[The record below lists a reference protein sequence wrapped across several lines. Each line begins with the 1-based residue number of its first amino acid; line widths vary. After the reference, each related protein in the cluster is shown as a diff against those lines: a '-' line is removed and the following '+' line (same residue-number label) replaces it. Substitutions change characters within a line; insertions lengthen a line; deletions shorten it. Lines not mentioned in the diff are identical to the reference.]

1 MSSADQKSPVLI
13 VTVRGSTEPASGSR
27 LLTPMDHAISHRYA
41 GEVQVHSLP
50 YPATFES
57 FTATYPARIDLEQS
71 PTIGVHNLV
80 SLLNNEAASRPERRT
95 VLLGWSQGAQVITD
109 ALVHPAA
116 RYPGTDAPDLHPT
129 AVDQIA
135 AIALFGNP
143 TFTAG
148 EPHNAGEPAPG
159 VSGVI
164 PRQPGMLRR
173 TWRQS
178 ATTAHQ
184 AISLHKTRQDQTLKD
199 TLRTSTTACP
209 TTQPNSSSAACRRQ
223 PEIRHPDATLAH
235 INHR

>member
-1 MSSADQKSPVLI
+1 MSSDDQKPPILI

-27 LLTPMDHAISHRYA
+27 LLTPIAHTISRRYT
-41 GEVQVHSLP
+41 GDVHIHSLP

-57 FTATYPARIDLEQS
+57 FTATYPARIDLGQS

-80 SLLNNEAASRPERRT
+80 SLLNDEAASRPQRRT

-109 ALVHPAA
+109 TLVPHEA
-116 RYPGTDAPDLHPT
+116 RYAGTDAPVLDPT

-164 PRQPGMLRR
+164 PRQPGMLTPHADTIRDYCAR
-173 TWRQS
+173 GDIS
-178 ATTAHQ
+178 AQNAPGSDVEGHVAYFHNGMPDQ
-184 AISLHKTRQDQTLKD
+184 AAEFVLSRL
-199 TLRTSTTACP
+199 
-209 TTQPNSSSAACRRQ
+209 
-223 PEIRHPDATLAH
+223 
-235 INHR
+235 

>member
-1 MSSADQKSPVLI
+1 MTTRHRAPLMSSSDQKPPVLI

-41 GEVQVHSLP
+41 GEVQILSLP

-57 FTATYPARIDLEQS
+57 FTATYPARIDLGQS

-80 SLLNNEAASRPERRT
+80 SLLTDEAASRPERRT

-116 RYPGTDAPDLHPT
+116 RYAGTDAPDLDPT
-129 AVDQIA
+129 AIDQIA
-135 AIALFGNP
+135 AIVLFGNP

-164 PRQPGMLRR
+164 PRQPGTLTPHADTIRDYCSR
-173 TWRQS
+173 GDIS
-178 ATTAHQ
+178 AQNAPGSDVEGHVAYFHNGMPDQ
-184 AISLHKTRQDQTLKD
+184 ATDFVLNRL
-199 TLRTSTTACP
+199 
-209 TTQPNSSSAACRRQ
+209 
-223 PEIRHPDATLAH
+223 
-235 INHR
+235 

>member
-1 MSSADQKSPVLI
+1 MSRDDQKPPVLV

-27 LLTPMDHAISHRYA
+27 LLAPIAHAVSHRYA
-41 GEVQVHSLP
+41 GEVQIHSLP

-57 FTATYPARIDLEQS
+57 FTAAYPARIDLGQS

-80 SLLNNEAASRPERRT
+80 SLLNDEAAGRPQQRT
-95 VLLGWSQGAQVITD
+95 VLLGWSQGAQIITD

-116 RYPGTDAPDLHPT
+116 RYAGTDAPDLDPT
-129 AVDQIA
+129 AVNQIA

-164 PRQPGMLRR
+164 PRQRGVLSPHADIIRDYCAPGDI
-173 TWRQS
+173 S
-178 ATTAHQ
+178 AQNAPGSDVEGHVAYFHNGMPDQ
-184 AISLHKTRQDQTLKD
+184 AAEFVLSRL
-199 TLRTSTTACP
+199 
-209 TTQPNSSSAACRRQ
+209 
-223 PEIRHPDATLAH
+223 
-235 INHR
+235 